1 MNTQIQNPDPEPRP
15 TPGHI
20 LIVDDTQKNIQV
32 LGSILRQEGYAIN
45 VATNGRQALESLSR
59 IHPDLILLDV
69 MMPEMDGF
77 ETCQHLKKDPATAD
91 IPVIFL
97 TAKVETADLVRGFE
111 LGAVD
116 YVTKPF
122 NATELLR
129 RVETHL
135 TVARLRRELQARVT
149 HLQTALGEIERLHR
163 EQDAFLRHEV
173 NNAVGPISG
182 YAELLAEQAG
192 HALSERQQDWLTK
205 IRGGTTSIQ
214 RLLDDMRRLQTF
226 ERHDVALKR
235 RPVEM
240 GDLLDDVVR
249 GLVSARRR
257 NEGSEVPVLV
267 EKPGGAVRVEAD
279 PAFLPGVF
287 TNLIKNAMEHVDGD
301 EDGDGDGVR
310 VSLAAEDGHAVVR
323 VQNGG
328 EPVPPDRLTTFF
340 DKFNSTKTHRGGTG
354 LGTSYAALVT
364 RAHGGQ
370 IGVTSDG
377 AAGTTVTV
385 RLPLTPA

>member
-1 MNTQIQNPDPEPRP
+1 MNTPS
-15 TPGHI
+15 PGHI

-32 LGSILRQEGYAIN
+32 LGSILRQEGYVIN
-45 VATNGRQALESLSR
+45 VATNGRQALESLTR

-77 ETCQHLKKDPATAD
+77 ETCQRLKEDPSTAP

-135 TVARLRRELQARVT
+135 TVARLRSELQDQVDSLR
-149 HLQTALGEIERLHR
+149 TALDEIGRMQR

-182 YAELLAEQAG
+182 YAHLLEEQAG
-192 HALSERQQDWLTK
+192 DVLSDKQKDWLSR
-205 IRGGTTSIQ
+205 IRTGTTSIQ
-214 RLLDDMRRLQTF
+214 SLLEDMRRLQTF
-226 ERHDVALKR
+226 ERQDVELEQ
-235 RPVEM
+235 RPVDL

-249 GLVSARRR
+249 DLVSSRRR
-257 NEGSEVPVLV
+257 SQSRPVDV
-267 EKPGGAVRVEAD
+267 QVDRPGDAVRIQAD
-279 PAFLPGVF
+279 PSFLPGVF
-287 TNLIKNAMEHVDGD
+287 TNLVKNAMEHVEG
-301 EDGDGDGVR
+301 EDPAR
-310 VSLAAEDGHAVVR
+310 VSVQLTEEDGHAVVR
-323 VQNGG
+323 VRNGG
-328 EPVPPDRLTTFF
+328 APVPPERLSTFF
-340 DKFNSTKTHRGGTG
+340 DKFNSTKTNQGGTG

-370 IGVTSDG
+370 IEVASNATD
-377 AAGTTVTV
+377 GTTVTV
-385 RLPLTPA
+385 RLPK

>member
-1 MNTQIQNPDPEPRP
+1 MTKPTANPN
-15 TPGHI
+15 PGHI

-45 VATNGRQALESLSR
+45 VATNGRQALESLAR

-77 ETCQHLKKDPATAD
+77 ETCRHLKEDPSTAD

-135 TVARLRRELQARVT
+135 MVARLRRELQGRVDS
-149 HLQTALGEIERLHR
+149 LQQALEEIERMQR

-182 YAELLAEQAG
+182 YAYLLEEQAG
-192 HALSERQQDWLTK
+192 AALSDQQKDWLSR
-205 IRGGTTSIQ
+205 IRTGTTSIQ
-214 RLLDDMRRLQTF
+214 SLLEDMRRLQTF
-226 ERHDVALKR
+226 ERQDVALDR
-235 RPVEM
+235 RPV
-240 GDLLDDVVR
+240 DLGEVLGDVVR
-249 GLVSARRR
+249 DLVSARRR
-257 NEGSEVPVLV
+257 EQSRPVEVQVDMPDD
-267 EKPGGAVRVEAD
+267 AVRVQAD
-279 PAFLPGVF
+279 PSFLPGVF
-287 TNLIKNAMEHVDGD
+287 TNLVKNAMEHVDGEGTGD
-301 EDGDGDGVR
+301 GEGSARVRVQLSVEDGY
-310 VSLAAEDGHAVVR
+310 AVVR
-323 VQNGG
+323 VRNGG
-328 EPVPPDRLTTFF
+328 APVSAECLPTFF
-340 DKFNSTKTHRGGTG
+340 DKFNSTKSDRGGTG

-364 RAHGGQ
+364 RAHGGR
-370 IGVTSDG
+370 IEVASNATD
-377 AAGTTVTV
+377 GTTVTV
-385 RLPLTPA
+385 RLPL